1 MTGSSP
7 PSARRPSAGSGDR
20 PEDRRWQVRIGSDG
34 IREFAAD
41 AFLLATGGFESGALS
56 ADSYHDLHESIFD
69 LPLRRPEGALVH
81 GDYWGDP
88 QPLFTVGVET
98 DPDLRVRHPGGA
110 VVYDTLYA
118 AGGILA
124 GATRWQEKSGEGI
137 ALASAVRAADSILA
151 AADNATTHGVTT
163 RGAAS

>member
-1 MTGSSP
+1 M
-7 PSARRPSAGSGDR
+7 
-20 PEDRRWQVRIGSDG
+20 
-34 IREFAAD
+34 
-41 AFLLATGGFESGALS
+41 
-56 ADSYHDLHESIFD
+56 
-69 LPLRRPEGALVH
+69 H

-98 DPDLRVRHPGGA
+98 DETMLVRHPGGGP
-110 VVYDTLYA
+110 VYDNLYA

-151 AADNATTHGVTT
+151 AAAVPTSE
-163 RGAAS
+163 GAAS